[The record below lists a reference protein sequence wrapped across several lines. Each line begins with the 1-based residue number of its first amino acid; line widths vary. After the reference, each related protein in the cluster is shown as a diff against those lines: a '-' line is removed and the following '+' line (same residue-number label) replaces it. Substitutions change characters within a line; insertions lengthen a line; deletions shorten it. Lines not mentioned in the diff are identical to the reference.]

1 MMNRYTLMARL
12 GSQTS
17 AVMFNAD
24 DDTEATLLAIDTIM
38 ERAYQQDNAWAKGSI
53 ELVSPTGE
61 VLQTM
66 GAK

>member
-1 MMNRYTLMARL
+1 MDRYTLTARQGIRTL
-12 GSQTS
+12 
-17 AVMFNAD
+17 VVLFNAD
-24 DDTEATLLAIDTIM
+24 SDSDATIQASHTVM
-38 ERAYQQDNAWAKGSI
+38 EHATWSDVWAKGSI

>member
-1 MMNRYTLMARL
+1 MNRYSLTARQGIRTLVVLFDADNDTDATMQA
-12 GSQTS
+12 SHT
-17 AVMFNAD
+17 VM
-24 DDTEATLLAIDTIM
+24 EHATWSTV
-38 ERAYQQDNAWAKGSI
+38 WANGSI

>member
-1 MMNRYTLMARL
+1 
-12 GSQTS
+12 
-17 AVMFNAD
+17 MFNAE
-24 DDTEATLLAIDTIM
+24 DDTKATLLAIDTIM
-38 ERAYQQDNAWAKGSI
+38 DRAYQKDNAWAKGSI